1 MEEGIASQPDR
12 QHINIRS
19 VGDVSI
25 ARSSAKNAAHAI
37 GFSQTASEEIA
48 LAVSEL
54 ASNLIK
60 HAREGSIT
68 LQPLA
73 RNGQAGIQIESRDK
87 GPGIENIEQ
96 AVTDGFSTVGSLG
109 FGLGTVNRLMDE
121 FNITSRQAQPGMGTH
136 ILCRRFVRRDQERTT
151 SCPLEFGVATRAH
164 PLMNVNGDTFV
175 VKQWGTSAL
184 IGVIDGVGHG
194 QHALRAAQAARQYI
208 EAHYDQPLS
217 SIFLGVGRAC
227 RATRGV
233 VMSLARFDWTQD
245 LSSIRL
251 TFSGIGNVE
260 MQVIPKISTLK
271 FLIRRGILGV
281 NATVNPVITEHPWL
295 PNYIMVLHSDGISSN
310 WKWTDFPEI
319 ADVSADVAAQ
329 RLLQRLARE
338 NDDATAIV
346 VRGRDQRYDAKRSGK
361 ISDSSNEGGSIS

>member
-1 MEEGIASQPDR
+1 MRIDR
-12 QHINIRS
+12 QHISIRCA
-19 VGDVSI
+19 GDVSI
-25 ARSSAKNAAHAI
+25 ARNCAKVMANTI
-37 GFSQTASEEIA
+37 GFSHTASEEIG

-60 HAREGSIT
+60 HARDGSMT

-73 RNGQAGIQIESRDK
+73 RDGRVGIQIESHDK
-87 GPGIENIEQ
+87 GPGIKNIEQ

-121 FNITSRQAQPGMGTH
+121 FNIASQQGLPNMGTH
-136 ILCRRFVRRDQERTT
+136 ILCKRFIRRDKERAS

-184 IGVIDGVGHG
+184 IGIIDGVGHG

-208 EAHYDQPLS
+208 ETHYDQPLS
-217 SIFLGVGRAC
+217 CIFLGVGRAC
-227 RATRGV
+227 RATRGA
-233 VMSLARFDWTQD
+233 VMSLARFDWTED
-245 LSSIRL
+245 LSNIKL

-271 FLIRRGILGV
+271 FLVRRGILGV
-281 NATVNPVITEHPWL
+281 NATVNPVVTEHPWL
-295 PNYIMVLHSDGISSN
+295 PNYIMVLHSDGISSH
-310 WKWTDFPEI
+310 WKWADFPEI
-319 ADVSADVAAQ
+319 ADASAEVAAQ
-329 RLLQRLARE
+329 HLLQSLARE
-338 NDDATAIV
+338 DDDATTIV
-346 VRGRDQRYDAKRSGK
+346 VRGRGQGISQKNEE
-361 ISDSSNEGGSIS
+361 SDSSNKMAAHHERR